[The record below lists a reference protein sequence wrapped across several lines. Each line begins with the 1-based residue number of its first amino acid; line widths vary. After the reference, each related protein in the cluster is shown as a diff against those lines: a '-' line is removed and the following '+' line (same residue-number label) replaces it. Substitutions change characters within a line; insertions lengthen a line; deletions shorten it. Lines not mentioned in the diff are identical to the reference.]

1 MMDCPL
7 KLFLMSFL
15 WNEATLQ
22 DWGNDHEGHDVNTFW
37 KLKDILCVEISIETK
52 LYHLLRD

>member
-52 LYHLLRD
+52 LY